1 MVRINRIYTR
11 NGDDGSTG
19 LVGGSRISKDSLR
32 VEAYGDV
39 DELNSWLGLIRT
51 RAASENAGE
60 LSAFLETIQNE
71 LFDLGALLA
80 SPSGHSHPAMPEI
93 TNGQVKKLEE
103 AIDKATEGL
112 PELTS
117 FVLPGGTELN
127 AMLHIARSV
136 CRRAERHAVALD
148 RTEKLQAEWIS
159 YLNRLSDLLFALA
172 RHESFRTGQPEYLW
186 TPGRETLR

>member
-19 LVGGSRISKDSLR
+19 LVGGTRIDKDNLR

-51 RAASENAGE
+51 IALRENLEESGAALAI
-60 LSAFLETIQNE
+60 LQNE

-80 SPSGHSHPAMPEI
+80 SPPGHTHPSMPGISSEQ
-93 TNGQVKKLEE
+93 TSRLEA
-103 AIDKATEGL
+103 AIDHATSGL

-127 AMLHIARSV
+127 AMLHIARTV
-136 CRRAERHAVALD
+136 CRRAERHVVALS
-148 RTEKLQAEWIS
+148 RKEEVAPEWIA

-172 RHESFRTGQPEYLW
+172 RQESFRAGQPEYLW
-186 TPGRETLR
+186 KPGKRTAT